1 MPVPPTVM
9 LADDDDL
16 IKAERLLGWPMVV
29 KIPDG
34 SFSRG
39 VHKVEN
45 AEELKKLSDKLFED
59 TDLLLAQKFMPTK
72 FDWRVGVLDGEP
84 LFVCQYQMARG
95 HWQIIKHG
103 PNGARE
109 GGSKTLAIGDAP
121 PRGHRRGAQGGVR
134 DRSRS
139 LWRGHQGNR
148 RRDRRHRDQR
158 QPEFRTRGR
167 GPDRQG
173 RDLDANPQLVHQADR
188 RLRRAAL
195 RRGPTAR
202 FLKPVFLPSASDW
215 RLGYKPS
222 CRRIEA
228 RRGLGGNS

>member
-16 IKAERLLGWPMVV
+16 TKAERLLGWPMVV
-29 KIPDG
+29 KILDG

-45 AEELKKLSDKLFED
+45 ASELKKLSDTLFED

-72 FDWRVGVLDGEP
+72 FDWRVGVLEGEP

-109 GGSKTLAIGDAP
+109 GGSKTLPICDAP
-121 PRGHRRGAQGGVR
+121 PAVI
-134 DRSRS
+134 
-139 LWRGHQGNR
+139 
-148 RRDRRHRDQR
+148 
-158 QPEFRTRGR
+158 E
-167 GPDRQG
+167 
-173 RDLDANPQLVHQADR
+173 
-188 RLRRAAL
+188 AAL
-195 RRGPTAR
+195 NAARAIGP
-202 FLKPVFLPSASDW
+202 
-215 RLGYKPS
+215 
-222 CRRIEA
+222 
-228 RRGLGGNS
+228 GL